1 MTRADELAT
10 TGPATTGPATTGP
23 ASTGPATTGPA
34 TTGPATT
41 GPATTG
47 PATTGPATTGP
58 ASTGP
63 ATTGPATTGPAS
75 TGPASTGLA
84 STIRPRKRARVQ
96 EKEKERERQVV
107 VDSSS
112 IRSPRRFMRIN
123 DLFRVIHDHTDDD
136 EERQELYHV
145 NQLVLAARHAL
156 ELPNDVLSML
166 ANENRYVVHLAELD
180 ASTGPASTGPASTGP
195 ASTGG
200 VSVDRAAEYFAR
212 LKAILVELALT
223 LDT

>member
-1 MTRADELAT
+1 
-10 TGPATTGPATTGP
+10 
-23 ASTGPATTGPA
+23 
-34 TTGPATT
+34 
-41 GPATTG
+41 
-47 PATTGPATTGP
+47 
-58 ASTGP
+58 
-63 ATTGPATTGPAS
+63 
-75 TGPASTGLA
+75 
-84 STIRPRKRARVQ
+84 
-96 EKEKERERQVV
+96 
-107 VDSSS
+107 
-112 IRSPRRFMRIN
+112 MRIN

-180 ASTGPASTGPASTGP
+180 ASTGPASTGPASTG
-195 ASTGG
+195 G